1 MHLASDVPRVLEAH
15 NVPLPSCYHQ
25 PLSSTK
31 ARSFG
36 QENQE
41 LPESHSHLCLVVLG
55 KRSQGEPARRGPSL
69 FEVCAQA
76 GGGWILAG
84 VQSAPH
90 QTPRVTPLVTQWPP
104 RAPHSR
110 FRMLCPQINL
120 CGHQE
125 QVQHKRPKGEEGT
138 SRVMS
143 VFPAGAH
150 CSGGTWLSS
159 AREILERTDCG
170 IHLS

>member
-31 ARSFG
+31 TRSFG

-41 LPESHSHLCLVVLG
+41 LPESHPHLYLVVLG
-55 KRSQGEPARRGPSL
+55 KRSQGEPARRGPSH
-69 FEVCAQA
+69 FEVCVQA

-104 RAPHSR
+104 
-110 FRMLCPQINL
+110 CPMFQAQDAVSPRLNL
-120 CGHQE
+120 CGQQE
-125 QVQHKRPKGEEGT
+125 
-138 SRVMS
+138 
-143 VFPAGAH
+143 
-150 CSGGTWLSS
+150 
-159 AREILERTDCG
+159 
-170 IHLS
+170 